1 VQLSASWRL
10 RPSCGF
16 TDRVSIEIPT
26 ETVCITDDDG
36 RPVDLLSVTARKRSS
51 NGARVSVEQT

>member
-1 VQLSASWRL
+1 VAPTAILWL
-10 RPSCGF
+10 HRP
-16 TDRVSIEIPT
+16 VSIDIPT